1 MATGMYGGNPP
12 WKGKKGIAGIAATMG
27 PGDSRSSG
35 SYSPFNTNPSPN
47 ITNYTTGPP
56 RTAPYSFSGRSPL
69 ATSRDA
75 AFSILTKM
83 GMSPKAATRLLQV
96 LPMVSPTAGGI
107 SGLQGAKSLIET
119 LGGLFNSAVDP
130 LPGSET
136 PSSAPLID
144 PLADNAPSGEASSE
158 SSSGGLSDESIQN
171 WMTQGQLERMSSGIY
186 RAPGGDTSLMGAK
199 GRNAAVR
206 GTNRARQKEQR
217 IYKRTKKAAAAKY
230 EPSYWTENYGL
241 TAEQAADA
249 ARRYQEKFP
258 PSYFDDIMKNK
269 NMGIHSVMKDDWDS
283 FADSRGVPY
292 NIDELMAAAG
302 GDG

>member
-1 MATGMYGGNPP
+1 VPNRNLNRAVSIPGS
-12 WKGKKGIAGIAATMG
+12 GIANLPVNFPGFPG
-27 PGDSRSSG
+27 PSSG
-35 SYSPFNTNPSPN
+35 PVGVN
-47 ITNYTTGPP
+47 IGPQ
-56 RTAPYSFSGRSPL
+56 GVGIGK
-69 ATSRDA
+69 
-75 AFSILTKM
+75 SI
-83 GMSPKAATRLLQV
+83 A
-96 LPMVSPTAGGI
+96 
-107 SGLQGAKSLIET
+107 
-119 LGGLFNSAVDP
+119 
-130 LPGSET
+130 PGSVAGSQSMEEAYKRFFAGLLGQGNT
-136 PSSAPLID
+136 SSA
-144 PLADNAPSGEASSE
+144 AAERFRNAGPSGDMA
-158 SSSGGLSDESIQN
+158 LSMI
-171 WMTQGQLERMSSGIY
+171 RSGIY
-186 RAPGGDTSLMGAK
+186 NAPGGDTSLRGAK